1 MRYHFRMSLEL
12 FDSRNKFRTRNVKNV
27 LRCNTENGAMAGS
40 DMDTEIQFLKH
51 AEEFNVIKYPLS
63 INAVLTYHRVIYFVK
78 QSKIPPQK
86 KILDLQK
93 ILNFNYYNYVNSPND
108 IINSNTI

>member
-1 MRYHFRMSLEL
+1 MRYHFRISLEL

-63 INAVLTYHRVIYFVK
+63 INAVLTYHRVMYFVK
-78 QSKIPPQK
+78 VKYLLK
-86 KILDLQK
+86 KKFWIYK
-93 ILNFNYYNYVNSPND
+93 KF
-108 IINSNTI
+108 